1 MLRIVTLQ
9 DFTSRFLTRKK
20 EKLILKSKQR
30 KKKERKKFQSKA
42 LSQLLV
48 PDETS

>member
-20 EKLILKSKQR
+20 EKLIIKP
-30 KKKERKKFQSKA
+30 KERKNKKEKNVQSKA

>member
-1 MLRIVTLQ
+1 MMRIVTLQ

-20 EKLILKSKQR
+20 EKLILKNKR
-30 KKKERKKFQSKA
+30 KKNEKKKNMQSKA